1 MNSPLNLIN
10 KRFNNLS
17 KSEKT
22 VAEFV
27 QKHIDEVVLLTTQGI
42 ASRCK
47 TSDATVI
54 RFCRSLGYQTFNEFK
69 TALVPEL
76 LRSGK
81 SFIKEIDNSSK
92 SQNITQTFSFNLKQ
106 QIDFTIDNLE
116 INSLKQIAD
125 QIIKSKR
132 MVIVGIGGAAGVG
145 YIFNDSL
152 SVLGIYS
159 NFLSDRSIIQ
169 SIIPTLNS
177 NDLVFAISHSGETDE
192 IVSALKA
199 AHEYGTVTIAL
210 TNFLSSP
217 LTNYANYILYTSVP
231 DNLLGSFSCQSRIS
245 QLALLEL
252 VLIEIKNKLASKKK
266 N

>member
-10 KRFNNLS
+10 KRFNHLS

-42 ASRCK
+42 AERCK

-54 RFCRSLGYQTFNEFK
+54 RFCRSIGYQTFNEFK

-81 SFIKEIDNSSK
+81 SLIKEVEQSSNTE
-92 SQNITQTFSFNLKQ
+92 STTQAFLYNLKQ
-106 QIDFTIDNLE
+106 QIDFTINNLE
-116 INSLKQIAD
+116 ADTLKIIAD
-125 QIIKSKR
+125 KIIKSNR
-132 MVIVGIGGAAGVG
+132 MIIVGIGGAAGVG

-152 SVLGIYS
+152 CVLGIYS
-159 NFLSDRSIIQ
+159 SYISDRSIIQ
-169 SIIPTLNS
+169 NIIPTLNS
-177 NDLVFAISHSGETDE
+177 KDVVFAISHSGETNE

-199 AHEYGTVTIAL
+199 ANEYDLVTIAL

-217 LTNYANYILYTSVP
+217 LTQYAKYVLHTSVP

-252 VLIEIKNKLASKKK
+252 ILQEIKNKLSKRKK
-266 N
+266 

>member
-10 KRFNNLS
+10 KRFNHLS

-27 QKHIDEVVLLTTQGI
+27 QKHIDEVVVLTTQGI
-42 ASRCK
+42 AERCK

-81 SFIKEIDNSSK
+81 SLIKEIESSK
-92 SQNITQTFSFNLKQ
+92 NIESATQSFLYNLKQ
-106 QIDFTIDNLE
+106 QIDFSVNNIETNQ
-116 INSLKQIAD
+116 LKVIAD
-125 QIIKSKR
+125 KIVKARR
-132 MVIVGIGGAAGVG
+132 MLIVGIGGAAGVG

-152 SVLGIYS
+152 CVLGVYS
-159 NFLSDRSIIQ
+159 NYTNDRSIIQ
-169 SIIPTLNS
+169 SIIPTLYNG
-177 NDLVFAISHSGETDE
+177 DVVFAISHSGETEE
-192 IVSALKA
+192 IVSAMKA
-199 AHEYGTVTIAL
+199 ANEYGLVTIAL

-217 LTNYANYILYTSVP
+217 LTQFAKYVLHTSVP

-252 VLIEIKNKLASKKK
+252 ILLEIKNKLSKKK
-266 N
+266 K